1 MYTIDEF
8 IQRLKD
14 LREIAPDGGATP
26 VVINDGGCDS
36 FEVAAVELQPARI
49 STTDSGIRMVWK
61 TYSSDNT
68 HQVVKI
74 Y

>member
-26 VVINDGGCDS
+26 VAISDGDCDS
-36 FEVAAVELQPARI
+36 FEVAEVELQPVRI
-49 STTDSGIRMVWK
+49 STIDSGIRMVWK
-61 TYSSDNT
+61 TYPSDNT
-68 HQVVKI
+68 HQVAKI